1 MNDVVNVPNGWEKC
15 QISDVL
21 FIQNGYAFK
30 SNDFYKSS
38 SQNNIHLI
46 KQSQLK
52 GDKVDVSESVFL
64 PNEYLTK
71 YNDYKITKGDILIG
85 MSGSIGKV
93 SFYDYDFDSLLN
105 QRVGKIQLFSKS
117 TFNQRFFGY
126 LLLNIEQEI
135 QKIARGMGVQN
146 VSSKDIEN
154 LDFNLPPLN
163 EQNRIVEKIETLF
176 SEIDAGVESLSKAK
190 TQLERY
196 RQSLLKHA
204 FEGKLTAQWRAE
216 FESKNGKPLP
226 TADELI
232 EQIQTARQ
240 AHYDKQIKDWE
251 LAVKAWENNGKNGK
265 KPTKPNAEFLNI
277 SQKSNEYLFGKQ
289 WKLTYFEEIYDV
301 YVGSTPSRKSPDFW
315 NGDISWVSS
324 GEVNFSDI
332 HTTKE
337 KITNLGLEN
346 ASTKIHPIGTVMLAM
361 IGEGKTR
368 GQASILKIEA
378 CHNQNT
384 SALRV
389 NQDFLKSE
397 FLYYFLKLNYE
408 LTRRIGSGNNQKA
421 LNKTVIQG
429 MKIPLCSYFEQVE
442 IVKIL
447 DSKLSEVDKSVNE
460 ISIQLEKAKLLK
472 SAILHKAFQGKLV
485 PQDPTDLP
493 ASQLLDQIKAERLAK
508 QTAKQTAQ
516 TATKSKAKANKQPK
530 AKSKAKT
537 KES

>member
-1 MNDVVNVPNGWEKC
+1 MGVRIVYPDSWEVLKLGEIAESEKGKKPKNESSEQSEVHQFPYIDIEAFEKLNFKSFTDGEKC
-15 QISDVL
+15 VFCDEDDFLMVWDGSRSGLVGKGIKGVL
-21 FIQNGYAFK
+21 GSTLVRIKLPKMNNHYAYYF
-30 SNDFYKSS
+30 
-38 SQNNIHLI
+38 L
-46 KQSQLK
+46 QSKYLEINTRAK
-52 GDKVDVSESVFL
+52 GSGTPHVDPDL
-64 PNEYLTK
+64 LWN
-71 YNDYKITKGDILIG
+71 
-85 MSGSIGKV
+85 
-93 SFYDYDFDSLLN
+93 YDFP
-105 QRVGKIQLFSKS
+105 I
-117 TFNQRFFGY
+117 
-126 LLLNIEQEI
+126 
-135 QKIARGMGVQN
+135 
-146 VSSKDIEN
+146 
-154 LDFNLPPLN
+154 PPIN

-251 LAVKAWENNGKNGK
+251 LAVKAWEDNGKNGK
-265 KPTKPNAEFLNI
+265 KPTKPT
-277 SQKSNEYLFGKQ
+277 
-289 WKLTYFEEIYDV
+289 KL
-301 YVGSTPSRKSPDFW
+301 
-315 NGDISWVSS
+315 
-324 GEVNFSDI
+324 
-332 HTTKE
+332 E
-337 KITNLGLEN
+337 KIIKLNNENLPKSWAIIEFNGLCDLVRN
-346 ASTKIHPIGTVMLAM
+346 GISTKPIGDN
-361 IGEGKTR
+361 
-368 GQASILKIEA
+368 GQKIFRI
-378 CHNQNT
+378 
-384 SALRV
+384 SAVRA
-389 NQDFLKSE
+389 
-397 FLYYFLKLNYE
+397 LKLNLDDYRFVSDDIDYSNF
-408 LTRRIGSGNNQKA
+408 LLKKGDLLFTRYNGTRNFVGVCAEFDSNEDYLYPDKLIRATVNLNNINNKFLAYGLNSGLSRKFIE
-421 LNKTVIQG
+421 NKIRTTAGQSGISGTDIKNTPVVICL
-429 MKIPLCSYFEQVE
+429 KEEQDF
-442 IVKIL
+442 IVNYL
-447 DSKLSEVDKSVNE
+447 DEKLSEVEKSVSE

>member
-1 MNDVVNVPNGWEKC
+1 MGVRIVYPDSWEVLKLGEIAESEKGKKPKNESSEQSEVHQFPYIDIEAFEKLNFKSFTDGEKC
-15 QISDVL
+15 VFCDEDDFLMVWDGSRSGLVGKGIKGVL
-21 FIQNGYAFK
+21 GSTLVRIKLPKMNNHYAYYF
-30 SNDFYKSS
+30 
-38 SQNNIHLI
+38 L
-46 KQSQLK
+46 QSKYLEINTRAK
-52 GDKVDVSESVFL
+52 GSGTPHVDPDL
-64 PNEYLTK
+64 LWN
-71 YNDYKITKGDILIG
+71 
-85 MSGSIGKV
+85 
-93 SFYDYDFDSLLN
+93 YDFP
-105 QRVGKIQLFSKS
+105 I
-117 TFNQRFFGY
+117 
-126 LLLNIEQEI
+126 
-135 QKIARGMGVQN
+135 
-146 VSSKDIEN
+146 
-154 LDFNLPPLN
+154 PPIN

-265 KPTKPNAEFLNI
+265 KPTKPSDDLRIINTNVDSKVEINVPKEWKLISLGNLIEKIFAGKSFKCEEREPNFDEIGVAKVSAVTWGEYREYESKTCKNESLVNEDFFIKENDFILSRANTIDLVGNCVIVEAVTKNIMLSDKTLRLDFINEESKKFILYFLRSFFGRREIMERSTGNQESMRNI
-277 SQKSNEYLFGKQ
+277 SQTSISNIVIPYCSL
-289 WKLTYFEEIYDV
+289 
-301 YVGSTPSRKSPDFW
+301 
-315 NGDISWVSS
+315 
-324 GEVNFSDI
+324 GEQNQI
-332 HTTKE
+332 
-337 KITNLGLEN
+337 
-346 ASTKIHPIGTVMLAM
+346 
-361 IGEGKTR
+361 
-368 GQASILKIEA
+368 IE
-378 CHNQNT
+378 
-384 SALRV
+384 
-389 NQDFLKSE
+389 
-397 FLYYFLKLNYE
+397 
-408 LTRRIGSGNNQKA
+408 
-421 LNKTVIQG
+421 
-429 MKIPLCSYFEQVE
+429 
-442 IVKIL
+442 IL
-447 DSKLSEVDKSVNE
+447 DSKLSEVEKSVSE